1 MNRARSSYEL
11 KHDTERMSGHY
22 VANGIMIA
30 AAPAMGFSAGRTL
43 SGSPNA
49 HFNISSKQISVTVA
63 KHSEAA

>member
-1 MNRARSSYEL
+1 MNRARSSCGL
-11 KHDTERMSGHY
+11 KHDTERISGDY

-30 AAPAMGFSAGRTL
+30 AAMGFSAERTH

-49 HFNISSKQISVTVA
+49 HFNISSKQTLITVA